1 MSSELNKAISTL
13 VEELDQNIPNREFG
27 QPYFSDPRYTPYP
40 LATKNFKELTHN
52 KIARKICFIDG
63 GNLEIFG
70 GANFSVQYNRL
81 YFCIFDEYNKRVQ
94 PQTLPSKIEFISA
107 TYAKRE
113 PIELYYNTIIVPIS
127 YIPDNILP
135 KVSDLEFNS
144 FDRTLCLGIR
154 RANIS
159 HVGSMTRRFCE
170 WSFASAILKDELSA
184 GDILVRDGS
193 LQTAITNE
201 SIYSDHAYEMAEET
215 EVILSGLSKTSNLF
229 TSTGLSLLGAIA
241 ELANIHELQRK
252 AWFYYPV
259 AHNTQPDHKASIFIV
274 KLHSESMY
282 TFRYEIYR
290 NQAEKMNK
298 EEIMSVIDSLA
309 YNSRDIAFP
318 GYPYGLIE
326 ADKNAR
332 VAYQEIE
339 GFRVL
344 FFSEI
349 SKQKKWLKFANHI
362 RTRDAHSI
370 LNEIL
375 R

>member
-1 MSSELNKAISTL
+1 MSYELNRAISTL
-13 VEELDQNIPNREFG
+13 VEELDKNIPDRDFG

-40 LATKNFKELTHN
+40 LDPKNFKELTGN
-52 KIARKICFIDG
+52 KIAKKICYIDG

-81 YFCIFDEYNKRVQ
+81 YFCIFDEYNKRVL

-113 PIELYYNTIIVPIS
+113 PNEIYYSTIMVPITN
-127 YIPDNILP
+127 IPNNILP
-135 KVSDLEFNS
+135 KASDLEFNS
-144 FDRTLCLGIR
+144 LDRTICLGIR

-170 WSFASAILKDELSA
+170 WSFASAILKNELSA

-201 SIYSDHAYEMAEET
+201 SKYSDHAYEMAEET
-215 EVILSGLSKTSNLF
+215 EVILSGLSKTSSLF

-241 ELANIHELQRK
+241 ELANIYELQRK
-252 AWFYYPV
+252 AWYYYPV
-259 AHNTQPDHKASIFIV
+259 ARNTQPDHKASIFVV
-274 KLHSESMY
+274 KLHSESVY

-290 NQAEKMNK
+290 EQAENMNQ
-298 EEIMSVIDSLA
+298 EEIMDLLNSIA

-318 GYPYGLIE
+318 GYPYGLIA

-332 VAYQEIE
+332 VAYQELE
-339 GFRVL
+339 GFRVM

-349 SKQKKWLKFANHI
+349 SKQQKWSKFVHHI
-362 RTRDAHSI
+362 RTQDAHSI